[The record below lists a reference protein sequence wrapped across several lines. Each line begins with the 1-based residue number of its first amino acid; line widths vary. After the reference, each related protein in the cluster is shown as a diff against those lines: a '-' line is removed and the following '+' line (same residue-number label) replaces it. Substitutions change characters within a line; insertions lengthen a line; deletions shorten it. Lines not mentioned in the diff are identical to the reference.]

1 MNNQVIIFARE
12 ELNKYLEKL
21 SVNAKIS
28 LGLFNEF
35 DVEMELNDPCYDDAY
50 VISVKDK
57 KGFIA
62 GSNERSVL
70 FGVYRLLEEWGI
82 TWVRPGPNGTNY
94 PKECTAD
101 DIEIKDSADTRNRI
115 MYVDGTFSIENALDM
130 IEWIPKVGFNGYY
143 IQSNKA
149 HEYFENWYNHQMS
162 TIKQPEQ
169 YTVEQTEEYVKLI
182 SVEIEKRGLYTYAD
196 DSKIRNDHIISDQ
209 IFDAGG
215 EAIARIVHK
224 DIQNFDNSG
233 LDVFTGCLLQRNA
246 FPSSIVMTTIGKTL
260 WKHDTDFQK
269 LRCDLYAAAFGKY
282 SVETTTD
289 YFALLSK
296 AFDIEVIHGQKQFN
310 ASEFKTNLE
319 AAITAMEYLEFY
331 VNRKFWEIGDSDPCQ
346 KDSWVYLNIHR
357 KIYTFLARSLI
368 AKINGEF
375 EKSEEYLKKSQ
386 EIAFENEDILQPVFD
401 CMFYAKITNENINLL
416 NT

>member
-1 MNNQVIIFARE
+1 M
-12 ELNKYLEKL
+12 
-21 SVNAKIS
+21 
-28 LGLFNEF
+28 
-35 DVEMELNDPCYDDAY
+35 
-50 VISVKDK
+50 
-57 KGFIA
+57 
-62 GSNERSVL
+62 
-70 FGVYRLLEEWGI
+70 
-82 TWVRPGPNGTNY
+82 RPGPNGTNY
-94 PKECTAD
+94 PKECTCD
-101 DIEIKDSADTRNRI
+101 NIEIKEAADTRHRI
-115 MYVDGTFSIENALDM
+115 MCVEGAISIENALDM
-130 IEWIPKVGFNGYY
+130 IEWLPKVGFNGYY
-143 IQSNKA
+143 IQPNKA
-149 HEYFENWYNHQMS
+149 PEYFENWYNHQMS
-162 TIKQPEQ
+162 TVKQPEQ

-196 DSKIRNDHIISDQ
+196 DSEIENGHLILDQ

-246 FPSSIVMTTIGKTL
+246 FPSSIVMTTIAKTL
-260 WKHDTDFQK
+260 WNHNTNFQK

-296 AFDIEVIHGQKQFN
+296 AFDIEFILGQKQFN
-310 ASEFKTNLE
+310 ASEFKANLE

-368 AKINGEF
+368 ARIDGEF

-386 EIAFENEDILQPVFD
+386 KIAFENEDILQPFFD
-401 CMFYAKITNENINLL
+401 CMFYTKITNENINLL